1 MADVMKM
8 LKKDAK
14 YALNSRSRTL
24 IYEVYGEAKMARR
37 LGAITKAEF
46 FELNEM
52 LITNGINDPKLFSE
66 QAEITEIF
74 ENKIKDFTKAL
85 IDAIGNGS
93 VCHSSDIADFAV
105 ECMEN
110 MTS

>member
-1 MADVMKM
+1 MANVMKM

-52 LITNGINDPKLFSE
+52 LITNGINDPKLFPSKRKS
-66 QAEITEIF
+66 QKF
-74 ENKIKDFTKAL
+74 SRTKSR
-85 IDAIGNGS
+85 IS
-93 VCHSSDIADFAV
+93 PKH
-105 ECMEN
+105 
-110 MTS
+110 